1 MVLGRLSSHVQ
12 KNEALPCST
21 NKNQLKTDERFNVR
35 PETMKLQEENMGARS
50 LPSVVAIIFFFLDF
64 VPNAKQREGK

>member
-1 MVLGRLSSHVQ
+1 MKDS
-12 KNEALPCST
+12 
-21 NKNQLKTDERFNVR
+21 NVR

-50 LPSVVAIIFFFLDF
+50 LPSVVAIIFFFFLDF

>member
-1 MVLGRLSSHVQ
+1 M
-12 KNEALPCST
+12 KDP
-21 NKNQLKTDERFNVR
+21 NVR